1 MVDVQNSSATAA
13 SPDPLEAQRRA
24 FAEAFALTWA
34 ATGESTMDGR
44 VLGYVMIMRHE
55 YISSAD
61 LAAAIEASTGAV
73 SMSTRRLVEEGF
85 IRRRII
91 PGDRNHYFYSD
102 EDVWG
107 HWLANER
114 RYIDRQRE
122 NMQRGMDLV
131 EGSDDPGDQ
140 LAFLRVRNGRDYMR
154 WLREYHYQM
163 LEEWQEYKAQRD
175 AAES

>member
-1 MVDVQNSSATAA
+1 MVDVENTSVTDL
-13 SPDPLEAQRRA
+13 SPDPLEAERRE
-24 FAEAFALTWA
+24 FVEAFALTWA
-34 ATGESTMDGR
+34 ATGETTMDGR
-44 VLGYVMIMRHE
+44 VLGYLIIMRPE

-85 IRRRII
+85 VRRRII

-102 EDVWG
+102 GAVWG
-107 HWLANER
+107 TWLATER

-131 EGSDDPGDQ
+131 AASDDPGDQ
-140 LAFLRVRNGRDYMR
+140 MAFRRVRNGRDYMK

-163 LEEWQEYKAQRD
+163 LEEWQEFKAQRD